1 MRDAPPQA
9 IRLQDYKPPAFL
21 VSKVALDVDIQEG
34 QATVHA
40 TLKVERNAARAESDL
55 PLVLDGDAL
64 ELLSVSLD
72 GRTLAAGE
80 YEISPGH
87 LTIRVVPQAFTL
99 ETVVRFDPWKNTSLE
114 GLYAGQ
120 SGLVTQCAAEG
131 FRRMTYFVVRPD
143 VLATYVV
150 PIYADKARF
159 PRHLAHG
166 SLSLHGR
173 GMPHTRLLQA

>member
-40 TLKVERNAARAESDL
+40 TLKVERNAARAAGDL
-55 PLVLDGDAL
+55 PPVLARDAL
-64 ELLSVSLD
+64 ARRAAAASELLSVPLD
-72 GRTLAAGE
+72 GRALAAGE
-80 YEISPGH
+80 YEVSPGH

-120 SGLVTQCAAEG
+120 SGVVTQCEAEG
-131 FRRMTYFVVRPD
+131 FRRITYFIDRPD
-143 VLATYVV
+143 VMATYVV
-150 PIYADKARF
+150 TICADKERF
-159 PRHLAHG
+159 PR
-166 SLSLHGR
+166 
-173 GMPHTRLLQA
+173 LL